1 MKKLFS
7 PVWRVLFSHSLF
19 LVAIA
24 TIGLSTEC
32 ADAAPLQPGQQNM
45 EFVDRFNKQFE
56 GRAPKVGAQMLE
68 ELTAFDGAGK
78 EFKFESL
85 KGKHTVIVFGC
96 LT

>member
-1 MKKLFS
+1 MKKPFYLAS
-7 PVWRVLFSHSLF
+7 RTLFSHSML

-24 TIGLSTEC
+24 TMGLQAER
-32 ADAAPLQPGQQNM
+32 ADAAPPQPGLQNM

-56 GRAPKVGAQMLE
+56 GRAPKVGAQMLD